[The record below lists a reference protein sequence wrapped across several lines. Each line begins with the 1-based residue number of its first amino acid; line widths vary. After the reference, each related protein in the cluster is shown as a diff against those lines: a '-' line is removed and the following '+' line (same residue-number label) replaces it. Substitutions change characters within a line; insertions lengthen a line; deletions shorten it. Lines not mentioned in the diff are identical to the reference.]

1 MPTRPM
7 DPGVKRAR
15 AEGKEF
21 LRKMAGFSNGCRDYH
36 RDRSPDRVTMSA
48 YGSFE
53 GKFVTIGVD
62 VDVAEFGG
70 KART

>member
-1 MPTRPM
+1 M
-7 DPGVKRAR
+7 DPVVKRAR

-21 LRKMAGFSNGCRDYH
+21 LRKVVGFSNGSRDY
-36 RDRSPDRVTMSA
+36 RWDRSHDRVTMSA
-48 YGSFE
+48 YGYFE
-53 GKFVTIGVD
+53 GRYVIIGVG